1 MTCAVASLW
10 GEYSCNTPDV
20 TNVPKAVVPGRISSS
35 GLSVKQIVSRSIV
48 SRSGL
53 SAEVSCQQKRV
64 VGRSGLS
71 EFCI

>member
-1 MTCAVASLW
+1 M
-10 GEYSCNTPDV
+10 
-20 TNVPKAVVPGRISSS
+20 PKAVVPGRISSS

-48 SRSGL
+48 SRSRL